1 MNGRKGPIR
10 SRHDPILRELEEF
23 AQFFELWYK
32 DLTERRHPTEDR
44 RYTSAEVDGMFITRH
59 LYYDLRLAVHGFVGM
74 CRYYLGDEIN
84 YDNVFFPQAFNQ
96 DLLENHFR
104 NLRDAGDCRNPNA

>member
-1 MNGRKGPIR
+1 
-10 SRHDPILRELEEF
+10 
-23 AQFFELWYK
+23 
-32 DLTERRHPTEDR
+32 
-44 RYTSAEVDGMFITRH
+44 
-59 LYYDLRLAVHGFVGM
+59 M

-104 NLRDAGDCRNPNA
+104 NLRDAGDCRNPNAYLARFAASTGTCVRAMNSVGYRSRENCAGLPADFDELTTPLAKRPKK